1 MLAPVDHTDQSRR
14 RMFKTLLWVTMC
26 FGVLFSVFNAT
37 RGLWLLVGIEV
48 VYTAL
53 ALYMLVVV
61 ERTRHLKA
69 LTIIY
74 LIPFLGVMMATLAN
88 PDTSVGIFAWI
99 QTIPI
104 ILYLLL
110 GMRLGLI
117 GSLIFVSLGLYLY
130 TQHYTEKNP
139 SDSIGFLLDIGMAT
153 LAITIFSHTYEY
165 TRAQT
170 EKRLIELISTDYLTG
185 LANRSKLT
193 EIFCRE
199 RAHAQRN
206 QWPLALVYLDIDH
219 FKQINDRFG
228 HEAGDMALRHFAS
241 VLSQR
246 LRTTDLLCRLGG
258 EEFAALLPNT
268 SAAQAAA
275 IAEALREHLASS
287 PMMVDGTPLQMTLS
301 AGVATFGQDGE
312 RLDELMNAAD
322 KRTYAAKRAGRNQ
335 VVSAEASVPA

>member
-1 MLAPVDHTDQSRR
+1 MLAPVDHSDQSRR
-14 RMFKTLLWVTMC
+14 RMFRTLLWVTLC
-26 FGVLFSVFNAT
+26 FGVLFSIFNAT

-48 VYTAL
+48 VYTML
-53 ALYMLVVV
+53 SLFLLVVV
-61 ERTRHLKA
+61 ERTRHLRA
-69 LTIIY
+69 LIIVY

-110 GMRLGLI
+110 GLRLGLI
-117 GSLIFVSLGLYLY
+117 GSILFVSLGLYLY

-170 EKRLIELISTDYLTG
+170 EKRLIELISIDYLTG
-185 LANRSKLT
+185 LANRSRLT
-193 EIFCRE
+193 EVFARE
-199 RAHAQRN
+199 RSRAQRN
-206 QWPLALVYLDIDH
+206 DTPLALVYLDIDH
-219 FKQINDRFG
+219 FKQINDQFG
-228 HEAGDMALRHFAS
+228 HEAGDQALRHFAA

-258 EEFAALLPNT
+258 EEFAALLPDAT
-268 SAAQAAA
+268 VEQATA
-275 IAEALREHLASS
+275 IAEDLRLRLANT
-287 PMMVDGTPLQMTLS
+287 PVMLNGTPLRMTLS
-301 AGVATFGQDGE
+301 AGVATLGQDGN
-312 RLDELMNAAD
+312 RLDELMSAAD
-322 KRTYAAKRAGRNQ
+322 RRTYTAKRAGRDRVISQ
-335 VVSAEASVPA
+335 DTPVVE

>member
-1 MLAPVDHTDQSRR
+1 MLAPVDHSDQSRR

-48 VYTAL
+48 IYTL
-53 ALYMLVVV
+53 LSLYMLVVV
-61 ERTRHLKA
+61 ERTRHLRT
-69 LTIIY
+69 LTIVY

-88 PDTSVGIFAWI
+88 PNTSVGIFAWI

-110 GMRLGLI
+110 GLRLGLI
-117 GSLIFVSLGLYLY
+117 GSILFVSLGLYLY
-130 TQHYTEKNP
+130 TQHYAEKNP
-139 SDSIGFLLDIGMAT
+139 GDSLGFLLDIGMAT
-153 LAITIFSHTYEY
+153 LAITIFSHTYEH

-170 EKRLIELISTDYLTG
+170 EKRLMELISTDYLTG

-193 EIFCRE
+193 EIFARE

-206 QWPLALVYLDIDH
+206 DTPLALVYLDIDH

-228 HEAGDMALRHFAS
+228 HETGDQALRHFAS

-268 SAAQAAA
+268 TAAQASA
-275 IAEALREHLASS
+275 IAEELRERLAST
-287 PMMVDGTPLQMTLS
+287 PMVVSGTPMQMTLS
-301 AGVATFGQDGE
+301 AGVANLGQDGE

-322 KRTYAAKRAGRNQ
+322 KRTYAAKRAGRNR
-335 VVSAEASVPA
+335 VVSDEALALG

>member
-1 MLAPVDHTDQSRR
+1 MLPPIDHSDQSRR

-26 FGVLFSVFNAT
+26 FGVLFSIFNAT

-48 VYTAL
+48 IYTTL

-69 LTIIY
+69 LTIVY

-88 PDTSVGIFAWI
+88 PNTSVGIFAWI

-110 GMRLGLI
+110 GLRLGLI

-153 LAITIFSHTYEY
+153 LAITIFSHTYEH
-165 TRAQT
+165 TRAEN
-170 EKRLIELISTDYLTG
+170 EKRLIELIRTDYLTG

-206 QWPLALVYLDIDH
+206 QSPLALVYLDIDH

-228 HEAGDMALRHFAS
+228 HETGDQALCHFAS

-246 LRTTDLLCRLGG
+246 LRETDLLCRLGG

-268 SAAQAAA
+268 SAAQATR
-275 IAEALREHLASS
+275 IAEQLREQLESN
-287 PMMVDGTPLQMTLS
+287 PMDVQGMPLHMTLS
-301 AGVATFGQDGE
+301 AGVASLGRDGE
-312 RLDELMNAAD
+312 RLDQLMSAAD

-335 VVSAEASVPA
+335 VVGGEVAVAS

>member
-1 MLAPVDHTDQSRR
+1 MPVTIDHSDQSRR

-26 FGVLFSVFNAT
+26 FGVLFSIFNAS

-48 VYTAL
+48 VYTVL

-69 LTIIY
+69 LTIVY

-88 PDTSVGIFAWI
+88 PNTSVGIFAWI

-110 GMRLGLI
+110 GLRLGLI
-117 GSLIFVSLGLYLY
+117 GSILFVSLGLYLY
-130 TQHYTEKNP
+130 TQHYADKNP
-139 SDSIGFLLDIGMAT
+139 SDSLGFLLDIGMAT
-153 LAITIFSHTYEY
+153 LAITVFSHTYEY

-185 LANRSKLT
+185 LANRAKLT
-193 EIFCRE
+193 EVFCRE
-199 RAHAQRN
+199 RAHARRN
-206 QWPLALVYLDIDH
+206 QSPLALVYLDIDH

-228 HEAGDMALRHFAS
+228 HETGDQALRHFAN

-268 SAAQAAA
+268 SAAQATM
-275 IAEALREHLASS
+275 IAEELRERLANS
-287 PMMVDGTPLQMTLS
+287 PLEVAGTPTQMTLS
-301 AGVATFGQDGE
+301 AGVATLDQDGE

-322 KRTYAAKRAGRNQ
+322 KRTYAAKRAGRNR
-335 VVSAEASVPA
+335 VVSYEAAALG

>member
-26 FGVLFSVFNAT
+26 FGVLFSIFNAT

-48 VYTAL
+48 IYTL
-53 ALYMLVVV
+53 LSLYMLVVV
-61 ERTRHLKA
+61 ERTRHLRA
-69 LTIIY
+69 LTIAY
-74 LIPFLGVMMATLAN
+74 LVPFLGVMMATLAN
-88 PDTSVGIFAWI
+88 PNTSVGIFAWI

-110 GMRLGLI
+110 GLRLGLV
-117 GSLIFVSLGLYLY
+117 GSILFVSLGLYLY

-153 LAITIFSHTYEY
+153 LAITIFSHTYEH

-193 EIFCRE
+193 EVFARE
-199 RAHAQRN
+199 RGHAQRN
-206 QWPLALVYLDIDH
+206 DAPLALVYLDIDH

-228 HEAGDMALRHFAS
+228 HEIGDQALRHFAT

-246 LRTTDLLCRLGG
+246 LRATDLLCRLGG

-268 SAAQAAA
+268 TAAQAAGV
-275 IAEALREHLASS
+275 AEELRECLAS
-287 PMMVDGTPLQMTLS
+287 TPLYVRGTAMQMTLS
-301 AGVATFGQDGE
+301 AGVASLGQDGE

-322 KRTYAAKRAGRNQ
+322 RRTYAAKRAGRNQ
-335 VVSAEASVPA
+335 VVSNEAAALG